1 VTGLDRLLA
10 PASIAVLGAT
20 ARPGALSGRFLSG
33 LARHGYDGRVVPVNP
48 KRPVV
53 EGVQAAASIAE
64 AAADGPIDVAV
75 ISLPRDA
82 VLGALEECEAA
93 GVAGAVV
100 FTSGFSETGP
110 EGAERERALAAVAA
124 RGRMR
129 LLGPNSPGFINL
141 ADRTCVIAS
150 GVGFVPSLVS
160 GGIAVISQSGGVAG
174 LLVERAQDAGVG
186 LSVAVCSGN
195 EADVTAGELAHWLAE
210 HEPTRVVAM
219 FLEGLRD
226 VPALVAG
233 LGALRDAGKPV
244 VVLKG
249 GATAAAARATAAHT
263 GALATD
269 DVVADAFLA
278 RHGAVRVDG
287 FDQLIDTAVA
297 LERMGPASGRR
308 VGILST
314 SGGAGVVAT
323 EAAERAGLSLPPLGP
338 EAEARM
344 RAAVPDF
351 AAVGNPADMSGMFSQ
366 DPAIFHESVRAF
378 TGAAEFDAAVLVLTV
393 HPPEPSERLADLVLE
408 ARAERLAVLWT
419 AGAMS
424 APARRR
430 LAVGG
435 IAVFED
441 AERCMRALSARSA
454 FVERDGAALEA
465 AAVELPAERPA
476 TEAEALELLGACGV
490 PVPRTEVCADAAAA
504 AAAAATIGGA
514 VVVKASA
521 RDLPHKAAA
530 GAVAVG
536 IRSPDEARAAH
547 DRVVAAAAAAG
558 AHPDGSIVQAMAPAG
573 IELIVGARRD
583 PQLGTVL
590 IVGEGGAGAERT
602 SAVARRLLPLRE
614 REAAAMLEELGIAPG
629 DAAVA
634 AIEGI
639 ARFADG
645 AGERLEAVE
654 VNPLLLHEGD
664 GAATAVDALLLVA
677 GHWR

>member
-1 VTGLDRLLA
+1 MAALERMLRPSSV
-10 PASIAVLGAT
+10 AVLGAS

-33 LARHGYDGRVVPVNP
+33 LARHGYAGRVVPVNP
-48 KRPVV
+48 KRPVI
-53 EGVQAAASIAE
+53 EGLQAAASVAE
-64 AAADGPIDVAV
+64 AAAEGPIDLAV

-100 FTSGFSETGP
+100 FTSGFSETGDD
-110 EGAERERALAAVAA
+110 GAARERELAAVAA
-124 RGRMR
+124 RGPMR
-129 LLGPNSPGFINL
+129 LLGPNSPGFINV

-150 GVGFVPSLVS
+150 GAGFVPALVA
-160 GGIAVISQSGGVAG
+160 GGIAVVSQSGGVAG
-174 LLVERAQDAGVG
+174 LLVERAQDIGVG
-186 LSVAVCSGN
+186 LSLAVCSGN
-195 EADVTAGELAHWLAE
+195 EADVTAGELLQWLAR

-233 LGALRDAGKPV
+233 LDALAAAGKPV

-278 RHGAVRVDG
+278 RHGAVRVQG

-297 LERMGPASGRR
+297 LERLGPAAGRR

-323 EAAERAGLSLPPLGP
+323 EAAERAGLELPPLGE
-338 EAEARM
+338 EAQARM

-366 DPAIFHESVRAF
+366 DPTIFRESVRAF
-378 TGAAEFDAAVLVLTV
+378 TDAPEFDTTVLVLTV
-393 HPPEPSERLADLVLE
+393 HPPEPSERLADLVLD
-408 ARAERLAVLWT
+408 AGAERLAVLWS

-430 LAVGG
+430 LAEAGV
-435 IAVFED
+435 AVFED
-441 AERCMRALSARSA
+441 AERCMRALAARSA
-454 FVERDGAALEA
+454 IARPGGAALA
-465 AAVELPAERPA
+465 PAAVQLPAGPA
-476 TEAEALELLGACGV
+476 TEAEALELLAACGV
-490 PVPRTEVCADAAAA
+490 AVAQTVVCPDAAAA
-504 AAAAATIGGA
+504 ASAAQRLGGA
-514 VVVKASA
+514 LAVKASA

-530 GAVAVG
+530 GAVVIG
-536 IRSPDEARAAH
+536 VRGPGEAREAHEQVVTAAT
-547 DRVVAAAAAAG
+547 AAG
-558 AHPDGSIVQAMAPAG
+558 AHPDGSIVQELAPAG

-583 PQLGTVL
+583 PQLGAVL
-590 IVGEGGAGAERT
+590 VAGPGGAAAELAP
-602 SAVARRLLPLRE
+602 AVARRLLPLHE
-614 REAAAMLEELGIAPG
+614 GEAAAMLAELGIAAC

-634 AIEGI
+634 AIEGL
-639 ARFADG
+639 ARLADG

-654 VNPLLLHEGD
+654 INPLVVH
-664 GAATAVDALLLVA
+664 GAEATAVDALLLPTD
-677 GHWR
+677 GWR

>member
-1 VTGLDRLLA
+1 M
-10 PASIAVLGAT
+10 
-20 ARPGALSGRFLSG
+20 
-33 LARHGYDGRVVPVNP
+33 PVNP

-110 EGAERERALAAVAA
+110 EGAARERELAAVAA

-141 ADRTCVIAS
+141 DDRTCVIAS

-195 EADVTAGELAHWLAE
+195 EADVTAGELAQWLAE

-278 RHGAVRVDG
+278 RHGAARVDG

-297 LERMGPASGRR
+297 LERMGRASGRR

-351 AAVGNPADMSGMFSQ
+351 AAVGNPADMSGMFSRTPRSSTSPCAPS
-366 DPAIFHESVRAF
+366 PAPRSS
-378 TGAAEFDAAVLVLTV
+378 T
-393 HPPEPSERLADLVLE
+393 P
-408 ARAERLAVLWT
+408 
-419 AGAMS
+419 
-424 APARRR
+424 
-430 LAVGG
+430 
-435 IAVFED
+435 
-441 AERCMRALSARSA
+441 RCW
-454 FVERDGAALEA
+454 
-465 AAVELPAERPA
+465 
-476 TEAEALELLGACGV
+476 C
-490 PVPRTEVCADAAAA
+490 
-504 AAAAATIGGA
+504 
-514 VVVKASA
+514 
-521 RDLPHKAAA
+521 
-530 GAVAVG
+530 
-536 IRSPDEARAAH
+536 
-547 DRVVAAAAAAG
+547 
-558 AHPDGSIVQAMAPAG
+558 
-573 IELIVGARRD
+573 
-583 PQLGTVL
+583 
-590 IVGEGGAGAERT
+590 
-602 SAVARRLLPLRE
+602 
-614 REAAAMLEELGIAPG
+614 
-629 DAAVA
+629 
-634 AIEGI
+634 
-639 ARFADG
+639 
-645 AGERLEAVE
+645 
-654 VNPLLLHEGD
+654 
-664 GAATAVDALLLVA
+664 
-677 GHWR
+677 